1 MFEYLNEQTPSANI
15 VGSFAMEKDVDFRE
29 NTRNVLESMKTNYNM
44 DAMRDLFQILTF
56 EPAKEA
62 YMDYLFEDVCEES
75 FNTDDAWVRM
85 NPNKLHQLFENTAF
99 ELVSEG
105 AEYGQLKPIVGVS
118 LPVLKKIWLKSPL
131 KDILMTEVPDK
142 PIIKVGI
149 ERNFLKDTEGN
160 KYYIPEIFYNDSYKA
175 VSAKAKGKLI
185 SDKFYPAADDAVLP
199 INELN
204 ILEESGGSLSFRD
217 ALGYDFGIVAVQV
230 LMSGTMG
237 DSAAT
242 YETIEGLEIQPDYG
256 ANGTFNYQI
265 EYTNTA
271 GEVCKDFILGRVD
284 AYSGIVSVASTAN
297 LVAKV
302 QFGGHLQNV
311 NNTETLELD
320 VERELKEW
328 KIPDSTERIN
338 TGLPIE
344 KIKDYKTLFDI
355 DVTSKVISDMGD
367 CCLNFEDSQGLAF
380 LNDSY
385 NKWNGKKNFPYGYDE
400 GFVETWNFSCTPN
413 TATTFITTSMWVDT
427 ELKFHLNRAIDKLKT
442 KLKRE
447 DVMFVLYGHPS
458 NITLIQDNVKWIIDE
473 DNSMGGVQI
482 DYRFGVMTANKNR
495 LHVVS
500 TMKVPESQGIRIVAY
515 PTSKEVITF
524 KHYKYSMNIENSYRN
539 PNTPLIP
546 NVMATSRYL
555 TTELLPV
562 QGAFNLTNNEFGL
575 VTA

>member
-1 MFEYLNEQTPSANI
+1 MFEYLNESSTAANI
-15 VGSFAMEKDVDFRE
+15 VGSFAVDKDAEFCA
-29 NTRNVLESMKTNYNM
+29 NTAQVLESVKTTYQM
-44 DAMRDLFQILTF
+44 DPMRDIFSILTF

-62 YMDYLFEDVCEES
+62 YMDQLLSDV
-75 FNTDDAWVRM
+75 NDATDDAWSKM
-85 NPNKLHQLFENTAF
+85 NPAKLAQLMENTAF
-99 ELVSEG
+99 EMVREG
-105 AEYGQLKPIVGVS
+105 AEYGQLRPIVGVS
-118 LPVLKKIWLKSPL
+118 LPVLKKVWLKSPL

-149 ERNFLKDTEGN
+149 ERNFLKDVEGN
-160 KYYIPEIFYNDSYKA
+160 KYYIPEIFYNNAYKA

-185 SDKFYPAADDAVLP
+185 SNKFYPETGTLP
-199 INELN
+199 IDELN

-217 ALGYDFGIVAVQV
+217 ALGYDFGIVAVKV
-230 LMSGTMG
+230 IDTAETAPGEG
-237 DSAAT
+237 DAT
-242 YETIEGLEIQPDYG
+242 YLTIDGLDIQPDYG
-256 ANGTFNYQI
+256 ANGTFNYEL

-271 GEVCKDFILGRVD
+271 GEIKKDFIIGAVD
-284 AYSGIVSVASTAN
+284 SYSGVVRVASTAQ
-297 LVAKV
+297 LVTQV

-380 LNDSY
+380 LEDSY
-385 NKWNGKKNFPYGYDE
+385 NKWVGKKNFPYGYDE
-400 GFVETWNFSCTPN
+400 GFTDTWNFSCTPN
-413 TATTFITTSMWVDT
+413 TSTTFVTTSSWIDT
-427 ELKFHLNRAIDKLKT
+427 ELKFNLNRAIEQLKT

-447 DVMFVLYGHPS
+447 DVMFVIYGNPT
-458 NITLIQDNVKWIIDE
+458 NITLIQDNVKWVIDE
-473 DNSMGGVQI
+473 GNQTGGVQI
-482 DYRFGVMTANKNR
+482 DYRYGVMTGTKSR
-495 LHVVS
+495 IHVVS
-500 TMKVPESQGIRIVAY
+500 TLKVNKNLGLRIVAY
-515 PTSKEVITF
+515 PLSKEVITF

-539 PNTPLIP
+539 PITPLIP

-562 QGAFNLTNNEFGL
+562 QGAFNLTNNEFGM
-575 VTA
+575 VQNS